1 MIKIQNLFFSGLILL
16 FCASGCQDSSTEAD
30 SNYLNI
36 SGEAQGTTYSITY
49 LDSTGEKFSKAMAD
63 SVLEAIDL
71 SLSTWVE
78 NSTIS
83 VFNQSDSIEVTDPHF
98 LNMYFRGKE
107 IGKLTNGSFELKIS
121 PLVNA
126 WGFGPEGAKPIGK
139 VEVDSLMTLVNADFQ
154 VIPDTTDSSEKSR
167 FLFVKKDRQEI
178 DVNGIAQGY
187 SVDVMAD
194 ALKQK
199 GIENFMVE
207 IGGEVSASGKNQD
220 GKIWRIGIDKPLPPT
235 EARELE
241 AVVELNNM
249 SMATSGSYRKF
260 YEQDGKKY
268 SHTIDPKTGNP
279 VDHNLLSVTVQ
290 ALNCT
295 NADAFATAF
304 MVMGVDGTKQ
314 FIAENPQLDLEVF
327 LIFGSEDGYETYT
340 SSGFKKSM
348 KNL

>member
-1 MIKIQNLFFSGLILL
+1 MIKNQNFFFAGLILL
-16 FCASGCQDSSTEAD
+16 GCTSGCQNPATKVD
-30 SNYLNI
+30 SNFINV
-36 SGEAQGTTYSITY
+36 SGEAQGTSYSITY

-63 SVLEAIDL
+63 SLLDAIDL

-78 NSTIS
+78 NSAIS
-83 VFNQSDSIEVTDPHF
+83 VFNQSDSIAVTDPHF

-107 IGKLTNGSFELKIS
+107 IGELTNGSFELKIS

-126 WGFGPEGAKPIGK
+126 WGFGPEGAKPKGD
-139 VEVDSLMTLVNADFQ
+139 VDVDSLLELVHTDFT
-154 VIPDTTDSSEKSR
+154 VVPDTSASSESAR
-167 FLFVKKDRQEI
+167 FLFLKKAGQAV

-187 SVDVMAD
+187 TVDVMSD
-194 ALKQK
+194 ALKRE
-199 GIENFMVE
+199 GINDFMVE
-207 IGGEVSASGKNQD
+207 IGGEVSASGRNQD
-220 GKIWRIGIDKPLPPT
+220 GNIWRIGIDKPLPPT

-241 AVVELNNM
+241 AVVELNNL

-268 SHTIDPKTGNP
+268 SHTIDPITGKP